1 MQSPQPPVLAQAQT
15 TLWTT
20 RKPLVSVVCVSVFS
34 VCTSFG
40 VTLNAARRLGLRAR
54 PARRALP
61 VDDEPE
67 GEPHLKPAPQC
78 IDTSL

>member
-67 GEPHLKPAPQC
+67 GEPHLKPAPPC